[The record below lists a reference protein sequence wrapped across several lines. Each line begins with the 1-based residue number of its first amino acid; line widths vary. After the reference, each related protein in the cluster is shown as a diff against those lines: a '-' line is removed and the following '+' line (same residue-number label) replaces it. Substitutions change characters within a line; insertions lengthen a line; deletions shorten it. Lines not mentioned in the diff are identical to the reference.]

1 MIRTKSSLPALL
13 ALPLAA
19 CSVLAHAATEWGT
32 VECSTTHVTAH
43 NPGLARVSD
52 TLLCFEGYLSNF
64 DTAKNRDED
73 HPPRGVPYWI
83 AHRVKKTRSSPES
96 RARPRAWFTL
106 PDLARDGLAP
116 TDDSYKFSKKFR
128 DKHANWYERGHLAQK
143 YLAERLGESAG
154 WFTHNVANA
163 VPQKGQFNK
172 TAWLSLECLTGA
184 WANQY
189 GEVWVVTGPIFVN
202 GKPTRW
208 LKSDNHKKAL
218 AVAIPD
224 SLFKIVVRKA
234 KDDAWEVLAF
244 IYPQEHDA
252 YRQPKP
258 WDEATYLTSVAQ
270 IEKLTEEQFFVGRA
284 DKTTPPKSK
293 ASKRVWPV
301 KKESYD
307 TGCKPMAKDIA

>member
-1 MIRTKSSLPALL
+1 MNRKRSWLPALL

-19 CSVLAHAATEWGT
+19 CALTSHAATDWGT
-32 VECSTTHVTAH
+32 VECSTAHVSAH
-43 NPGLARVSD
+43 NPGLAKVSD
-52 TLLCFEGYLSNF
+52 TLVCFEGYLSNF
-64 DTAKNRDED
+64 DTARNRDED
-73 HPPRGVPYWI
+73 NPPRGVPYWI
-83 AHRVKKTRSSPES
+83 AHRVKKTRTSPES

-106 PDLARDGLAP
+106 PDLAREGIAP
-116 TDDSYKFSKKFR
+116 TDDSYKFSQKFR
-128 DKHANWYERGHLAQK
+128 NK
-143 YLAERLGESAG
+143 AERLGESAG
-154 WFTHNVANA
+154 WFTHNLANA

-202 GKPTRW
+202 GQPTRW

-224 SLFKIVVRKA
+224 SLFKIVVRKTKA
-234 KDDAWEVLAF
+234 DAWEVLAF
-244 IYPQEHDA
+244 IYPQEHDS
-252 YRQPKP
+252 YRKPKP

-270 IEKLTEEQFFVGRA
+270 IEKLTEEQFFVGKA
-284 DKTTPPKSK
+284 DKTTPPKNK
-293 ASKRVWPV
+293 ASKKVWPV

-307 TGCKPMAKDIA
+307 SGCKPMAKDIA